1 MCVCVRVLGKLDHNT
16 YTSKLDIL
24 VCAVFS
30 NICPQSLLVSIQ
42 KGTKTYKFK
51 FFFMI
56 HFLLKPEFRRGYL

>member
-16 YTSKLDIL
+16 YTSNLDIL

-42 KGTKTYKFK
+42 KGTKTSK
-51 FFFMI
+51 I
-56 HFLLKPEFRRGYL
+56 QIFLHDSFIIKT